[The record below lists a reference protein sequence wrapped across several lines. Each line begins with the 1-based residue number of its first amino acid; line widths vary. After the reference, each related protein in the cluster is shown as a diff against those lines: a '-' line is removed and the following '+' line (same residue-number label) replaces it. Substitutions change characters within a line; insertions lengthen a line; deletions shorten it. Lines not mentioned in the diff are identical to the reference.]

1 MHRTRRAHIAMV
13 GVPAVSHVLPSLEI
27 IRELVDRG
35 HRVTYANDPVD
46 GVGEL
51 IASTGAE
58 LVRFTT
64 TLPTG
69 DEEWP
74 EDPVEGMDTFLDD
87 ATNVLPVLRDS
98 YEHDRPDLFLYDI
111 GGYAARVL
119 GVNWGI
125 PAVQLSPTHVAWA
138 DHADTVMEWLRSRPG
153 AAEYFARF
161 DAWLAENGVTGLDHA
176 SFPGEPERALA
187 MIPREMQPFAD
198 TVSDAVTFVGPCL
211 GARADQ
217 GVWRRPADAERV
229 LLVSMGSAMTRLPE
243 FYRECV
249 RAFGDL
255 PGWHVVLQIG
265 RFVDPSELGDLPG
278 NIETHPWV
286 PQLDV
291 LRQADAFVTHA
302 GMGGSS
308 EGLYT
313 ATPMI
318 AVPQAT
324 DGFDNAD
331 RIQAAGA
338 GRRIDMAD
346 ATAEVL
352 RSTLLELTRDPRVAA
367 SLAAISARLQGG
379 GAAYAA
385 DLIEAELAGA
395 LEADPA
401 ADGSGVL
408 PSA

>member
-1 MHRTRRAHIAMV
+1 MV

-69 DEEWP
+69 DEEWSD
-74 EDPVEGMDTFLDD
+74 DPVQGMDIFLDD
-87 ATNVLPVLRDS
+87 AINMLPVLRDA
-98 YEHDRPDLFLYDI
+98 YDDDRPDLFLYDI

-119 GVNWGI
+119 GVDWGI
-125 PAVQLSPTHVAWA
+125 PTVQLSPTYVAWA
-138 DHADTVMEWLRSRPG
+138 DHGDTVMEWLRARPG
-153 AAEYFARF
+153 ATEHFAKF

-176 SFPGEPERALA
+176 SFAGSPDRALA

-211 GARADQ
+211 GAREDQ
-217 GVWRRPADAERV
+217 GTWRRPEGAERV
-229 LLVSMGSAMTRLPE
+229 LLVSMGSALTRLPG
-243 FYRECV
+243 FYRECL

-255 PGWHVVLQIG
+255 PGWHVVLQVG
-265 RFVDPSELGDLPG
+265 RFVGADELGEIPT
-278 NIETHPWV
+278 NVEVHPWV

-331 RIQAAGA
+331 RLQAAGVA
-338 GRRIDMAD
+338 RRIDSAD
-346 ATAEVL
+346 ATAEAL
-352 RSTLLELTRDPRVAA
+352 RSALVDLTSDPEVAA
-367 SLAAISARLQGG
+367 RLAAISARLRDG
-379 GAAYAA
+379 GASYAA
-385 DLIEAELAGA
+385 DLIEDEAAE
-395 LEADPA
+395 
-401 ADGSGVL
+401 
-408 PSA
+408 

>member
-1 MHRTRRAHIAMV
+1 MTRRLHIAMV

-69 DEEWP
+69 DEEWSD
-74 EDPVEGMDTFLDD
+74 DPVQGMDIFLDD
-87 ATNVLPVLRDS
+87 AINMLPVLRDA
-98 YEHDRPDLFLYDI
+98 YDDDRPDLFLYDI

-119 GVNWGI
+119 GVDWGI
-125 PAVQLSPTHVAWA
+125 PTVQLSPTYVAWA
-138 DHADTVMEWLRSRPG
+138 DHGDTVMEWLRARPG
-153 AAEYFARF
+153 ATEHFAKF

-176 SFPGEPERALA
+176 SFAGSPDRALA

-211 GARADQ
+211 GAREDQ
-217 GVWRRPADAERV
+217 GTWRRPEGAERV
-229 LLVSMGSAMTRLPE
+229 LLVSMGSALTRLPG
-243 FYRECV
+243 FYRECL

-255 PGWHVVLQIG
+255 PGWHVVLQVG
-265 RFVDPSELGDLPG
+265 RFVGADELGEIPT
-278 NIETHPWV
+278 NVEVHPWV

-331 RIQAAGA
+331 RLQAAGVA
-338 GRRIDMAD
+338 RRIDSAD
-346 ATAEVL
+346 ATAEAL
-352 RSTLLELTRDPRVAA
+352 RSALVDLTSDPEVAA
-367 SLAAISARLQGG
+367 RLAAISARLRDG
-379 GAAYAA
+379 GASYAA
-385 DLIEAELAGA
+385 DLIEDEAAE
-395 LEADPA
+395 
-401 ADGSGVL
+401 
-408 PSA
+408 